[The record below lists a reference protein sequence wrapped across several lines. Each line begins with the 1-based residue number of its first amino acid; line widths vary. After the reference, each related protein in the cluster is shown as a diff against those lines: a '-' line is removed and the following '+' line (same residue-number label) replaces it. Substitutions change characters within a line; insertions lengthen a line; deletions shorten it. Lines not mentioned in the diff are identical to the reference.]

1 MPDIPASAEERKA
14 LERRHK
20 RFLSG
25 ESVERDGVR
34 DFVLDSWLRCR
45 ELFSRRSGPVFH
57 VLPERELE
65 DRRKLNA
72 AILTHAAPVMHSVFE
87 LFDGPEAG
95 IKGVDCCVFVTDRDG
110 VLLAKLDNHPFPL
123 RVGMSMEEKL
133 IGTNSVY
140 SCIENRYIS
149 TVYGFEH
156 YFGDFSEHVASSAP
170 IITEDG
176 VVHGAFGV
184 LLHCRGYDLSVK
196 VVSDIAAK
204 AISSL
209 VNAEVHRS
217 YRSFLLDYIEDAVIY
232 IDKSRHVLSFNRM
245 ASETFPGIRAGAEL
259 TSVIP
264 FTPDFGERLGEGKD
278 LTFFATLRGHP
289 RRGTAFYTTLNHD
302 HLGGAVLI
310 LRRARK
316 IRELAA
322 YVATPGALYS
332 FEDIM
337 GESRALRRTVE
348 LARKAS
354 SGDMTTLITGE
365 SGTGK
370 ELFAH
375 AMHNAGAR
383 ARQPFI
389 IVNCGALPQG
399 LIQSEL
405 FGYEEGSFTGA
416 SLRGKVGKFE
426 LADGGTIFLDEVGEL
441 PLDVQANLLRFLQS
455 GELSKIGS
463 ARPRRVDVRVIAATN
478 RDLPELIRRGRFRQ
492 DLFYRLNVF
501 PLHIPALRER
511 EGDVVLLARHFA
523 RVFSRAARG
532 RDIPLS
538 KESLDNLAAHDWP
551 GNVREL
557 ENCIRLHVNLAEGDV
572 ISVPPFSV
580 SREGETF
587 AEGFAGR
594 KDSFERKLLAE
605 ALENNGGNIRRAAS
619 FLGMPLS
626 TMYAKIKKYNLLPG
640 RLKASSTLPDSPERD
655 REIAQLISRLAP
667 ESKESLYHFLKS
679 LV

>member
-1 MPDIPASAEERKA
+1 M
-14 LERRHK
+14 
-20 RFLSG
+20 
-25 ESVERDGVR
+25 
-34 DFVLDSWLRCR
+34 
-45 ELFSRRSGPVFH
+45 
-57 VLPERELE
+57 
-65 DRRKLNA
+65 
-72 AILTHAAPVMHSVFE
+72 
-87 LFDGPEAG
+87 
-95 IKGVDCCVFVTDRDG
+95 
-110 VLLAKLDNHPFPL
+110 
-123 RVGMSMEEKL
+123 
-133 IGTNSVY
+133 
-140 SCIENRYIS
+140 
-149 TVYGFEH
+149 
-156 YFGDFSEHVASSAP
+156 
-170 IITEDG
+170 
-176 VVHGAFGV
+176 
-184 LLHCRGYDLSVK
+184 
-196 VVSDIAAK
+196 
-204 AISSL
+204 
-209 VNAEVHRS
+209 
-217 YRSFLLDYIEDAVIY
+217 
-232 IDKSRHVLSFNRM
+232 
-245 ASETFPGIRAGAEL
+245 
-259 TSVIP
+259 
-264 FTPDFGERLGEGKD
+264 
-278 LTFFATLRGHP
+278 
-289 RRGTAFYTTLNHD
+289 
-302 HLGGAVLI
+302 
-310 LRRARK
+310 
-316 IRELAA
+316 
-322 YVATPGALYS
+322 
-332 FEDIM
+332 
-337 GESRALRRTVE
+337 
-348 LARKAS
+348 
-354 SGDMTTLITGE
+354 
-365 SGTGK
+365 
-370 ELFAH
+370 
-375 AMHNAGAR
+375 
-383 ARQPFI
+383 
-389 IVNCGALPQG
+389 
-399 LIQSEL
+399 
-405 FGYEEGSFTGA
+405 
-416 SLRGKVGKFE
+416 RGKVGKFE

-523 RVFSRAARG
+523 RGIFPGGPGAGIS
-532 RDIPLS
+532 PLS

-640 RLKASSTLPDSPERD
+640 RLKASATLPDSPERD